1 MDEDEFFAQYPMPP
15 WTYSDFQR
23 ESGAL
28 ARALP
33 LSAELWG
40 DPETLRRRLLA
51 AFPEVPAGLGLP
63 ELRVLERLA
72 RLGLRFGDRRAAQR
86 IPKGSMVIINGR
98 PFTLWEARY
107 EIVRRAIEF
116 LEGQ

>member
-1 MDEDEFFAQYPMPP
+1 MDEDEFFAQHPMRP
-15 WTYSDFQR
+15 WTSSDFQR

-33 LSAELWG
+33 LRAELWG

-51 AFPEVPAGLGLP
+51 AFPEIPAGLGLP

-72 RLGLRFGDRRAAQR
+72 RLGLRFGDRRMG
-86 IPKGSMVIINGR
+86 PMVIININGR
-98 PFTLWEARY
+98 SFTVWEARY

-116 LEGQ
+116 LERR

>member
-1 MDEDEFFAQYPMPP
+1 MNEHEFFAQHPMRP
-15 WTYSDFQR
+15 WTHSDFQR
-23 ESGAL
+23 EGGAL

-40 DPETLRRRLLA
+40 DPETLRRGLLA
-51 AFPEVPAGLGLP
+51 AFPEIPVGLGLP

-72 RLGLRFGDRRAAQR
+72 RLGLRFGDRRAE
-86 IPKGSMVIINGR
+86 PMVIINGR
-98 PFTLWEARY
+98 SFTVWEARY

-116 LEGQ
+116 LERR